1 MLIPWKS
8 GRLAALAVASAL
20 AACGSNSGGGA
31 CSFGKGGVGCVDL
44 LNFSSGYAEING
56 VQVPP
61 PSVASGGGTQ
71 PGTSTLI
78 APNTAVGSKNTFA
91 ARVSGADAGTATC
104 EVTATSWADVNPRV
118 VLQQANYG
126 LTCSTW

>member
-1 MLIPWKS
+1 MLIPWKP
-8 GRLAALAVASAL
+8 GLLAALAVTSAL
-20 AACGSNSGGGA
+20 AACGSSAGGA

-61 PSVASGGGTQ
+61 PSAASGGGTQ

-78 APNTAVGSKNTFA
+78 APNTAPGSRNTFT
-91 ARVSGADAGTATC
+91 ARVSGADAGTVTC
-104 EVTATSWADVNPRV
+104 EVTATSWADVNPSV
-118 VLQQANYG
+118 VLQQANLG
-126 LTCSTW
+126 LTCGIW